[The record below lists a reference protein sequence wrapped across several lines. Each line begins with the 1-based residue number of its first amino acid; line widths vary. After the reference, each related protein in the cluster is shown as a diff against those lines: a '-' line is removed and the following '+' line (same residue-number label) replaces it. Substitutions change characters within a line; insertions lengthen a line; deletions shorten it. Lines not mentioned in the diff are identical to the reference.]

1 MYLSEIKRMLLKV
14 NDVKTMHFIY
24 VIIKDALEDLDGWET
39 EDMFCNLNHHSIGTG
54 GITLEEK
61 KKKEELIEMI
71 KNIENA
77 DTIKYLHT
85 FIKTFLEEWG

>member
-1 MYLSEIKRMLLKV
+1 ML
-14 NDVKTMHFIY
+14 
-24 VIIKDALEDLDGWET
+24 
-39 EDMFCNLNHHSIGTG
+39 CNLNHHSIGTG
-54 GITLEEK
+54 GIHLDEK

>member
-1 MYLSEIKRMLLKV
+1 M
-14 NDVKTMHFIY
+14 D
-24 VIIKDALEDLDGWET
+24 
-39 EDMFCNLNHHSIGTG
+39 
-54 GITLEEK
+54 EK

-77 DTIKYLHT
+77 DTIKYLYT

>member
-1 MYLSEIKRMLLKV
+1 MIDKSE
-14 NDVKTMHFIY
+14 H
-24 VIIKDALEDLDGWET
+24 
-39 EDMFCNLNHHSIGTG
+39 MFYNLNHNSIGTG
-54 GITLEEK
+54 GIHLDEE

-71 KNIENA
+71 ENIENA

>member
-1 MYLSEIKRMLLKV
+1 
-14 NDVKTMHFIY
+14 
-24 VIIKDALEDLDGWET
+24 
-39 EDMFCNLNHHSIGTG
+39 MFYNLNHHSIGTG
-54 GITLEEK
+54 GIHLDEK